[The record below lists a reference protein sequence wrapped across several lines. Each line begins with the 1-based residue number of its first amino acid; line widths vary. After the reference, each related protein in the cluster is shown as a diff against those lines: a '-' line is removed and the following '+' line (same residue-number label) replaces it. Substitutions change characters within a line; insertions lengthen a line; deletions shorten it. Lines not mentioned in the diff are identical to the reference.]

1 MKGGFGHGV
10 YGTEWR
16 LEGYLLGKALWH
28 MRIMSLL
35 QKEAGDMGY
44 RQIPDTRLHR
54 MFNERDHG
62 YPEVYSRTSEWLWK
76 ERAFP
81 KRSEMGYSLPHNEKV

>member
-28 MRIMSLL
+28 MRIMSLFT
-35 QKEAGDMGY
+35 EGSWG
-44 RQIPDTRLHR
+44 
-54 MFNERDHG
+54 HG
-62 YPEVYSRTSEWLWK
+62 L
-76 ERAFP
+76 
-81 KRSEMGYSLPHNEKV
+81 